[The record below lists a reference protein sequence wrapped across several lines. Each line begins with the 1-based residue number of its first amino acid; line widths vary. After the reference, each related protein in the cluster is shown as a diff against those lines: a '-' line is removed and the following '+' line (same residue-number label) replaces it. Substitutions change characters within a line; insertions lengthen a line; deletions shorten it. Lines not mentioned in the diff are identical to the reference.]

1 VRCSFIFELIQ
12 FEGFLTKDFTS
23 SQDQPWTILR
33 LLTWSHHYLKD
44 KGIPEPRLSS
54 ELLLAS
60 VLGLDR
66 LGLFLRYDQ
75 PLTAGELGT
84 YKKKLVRRADRE
96 PMAYIVGEKEFWS
109 LSFAVDPA
117 VLIPRPETELLVEE
131 AQALIR
137 DDRGLGT
144 IVELGTGSGAII
156 VSLAKTMIQD
166 SRPGKRLV
174 AVDRSAAALKTAAA
188 NARRQGV
195 ERAIQFIRG
204 DWLAPFKGRGPWMGL
219 LVSNPPYLSASD
231 LAGLDPGIRNYE
243 PLEAL
248 DGGVD
253 GLDALRVIVEQARD
267 HLITGGWL
275 LLEIGETQGNRV
287 TDLARGKGFEAVQI
301 LRDLAGKDR
310 VLKARKPL

>member
-1 VRCSFIFELIQ
+1 M
-12 FEGFLTKDFTS
+12 TKDFTS

-75 PLTAGELGT
+75 PLTAGELGAF
-84 YKKKLVRRADRE
+84 KKKLVRRADRE
-96 PMAYIVGEKEFWS
+96 PMAYIVGQKEFWS
-109 LSFAVDPA
+109 LSFAVDPS

-137 DDRGLGT
+137 EDKRRPT

-166 SRPGKRLV
+166 SRPGERLV

-195 ERAIQFIRG
+195 EKAVQFIRG
-204 DWLAPFKGRGPWMGL
+204 DWLAPFSSRRPWMEL

-231 LAGLDPGIRNYE
+231 LAGLDPGIRAYE

-253 GLDALRVIVEQARD
+253 GLDAVRVILAQARG
-267 HLITGGWL
+267 HLVQGGWL
-275 LLEIGETQGNRV
+275 LMEIGETQGARV
-287 TDLARGKGFEAVQI
+287 SALARENGFAVVQI
-301 LRDLAGKDR
+301 LPDLSGKDR
-310 VLKARKPL
+310 VLKARNP

>member
-1 VRCSFIFELIQ
+1 M
-12 FEGFLTKDFTS
+12 TKAFTS
-23 SQDQPWTILR
+23 SPDQPWTILR
-33 LLTWSHHYLKD
+33 LLTWSHQYLKD

-75 PLTAGELGT
+75 PLTAGELGAF
-84 YKKKLVRRADRE
+84 KKKLVRRTTRE
-96 PMAYIVGEKEFWS
+96 PTAYIVGRKEFWS

-131 AQALIR
+131 ALSLIR
-137 DDRGLGT
+137 DYRGLAT
-144 IVELGTGSGAII
+144 IMELGTGSGAII

-166 SRPGKRLV
+166 SLPGKRLV

-188 NARRQGV
+188 NARSQGV
-195 ERAIQFIRG
+195 ERAVQFIRG
-204 DWLAPFKGRGPWMGL
+204 DWLAPFNGRRPWMEL

-231 LAGLDPGIRNYE
+231 LAGLDPGIRDYE

-253 GLDALRVIVEQARD
+253 GLDAVRTIIDQALG
-267 HLITGGWL
+267 HLVKGGWL
-275 LLEIGETQGNRV
+275 LLEIGESQGKRV
-287 TDLARGKGFEAVQI
+287 KDLAQEKGFDPVQV
-301 LRDLAGKDR
+301 LPDLAGKDR
-310 VLKARKPL
+310 VLKARKP